1 MPLKLAI
8 VGRPNVGKSTLF
20 NRLAGRKL
28 ALVDDQP
35 GVTRD
40 RRFAHGRLGDLDL
53 ELIDTAGFE
62 DVTDESLEARM
73 RAQTEL
79 AIDEADVSLLVFD
92 AREGLTPLDRIFA
105 EILRKRNKPVLVAA
119 NKSEGKAGDHGAA
132 EANVLGLG
140 EPIQIS
146 GEHGEG
152 MAELYAALIAIAP
165 EELQGEHAELD
176 DDKPIKIAIV
186 GRPNAGKS
194 TLINRLIGE
203 QRLLTGPEAGI
214 TRDSISVDWDWGG
227 RKVRL
232 VDTAG
237 LRKKAK
243 VNEKLE
249 KLSTGDTIRSITF
262 AEVVLL
268 IMDATHPFETQDLQI
283 ADLAEREGRC
293 VVFVLAKWD
302 LVEDQAATLKGF
314 VEHAERMLPQLRG
327 TPVVA
332 LSGETGKGVDK
343 LMPAVL
349 KSHRDWST
357 KVKTRDL
364 NDWLQMAMQRHPPP
378 SVGGKRIKPKYMAQ
392 IKARPPTFVLFSSR
406 ADQMPEQYWRYLIN
420 SLRESFDLPGVPLRI
435 TIKSGANPYADGEA
449 KGHSGKGQGKREWER
464 KEREEARIKASRNT
478 VKKSR
483 RLAEEAAAA
492 AGVTFE
498 PGAVAPKPTRSEAKA
513 SVKAAPKA
521 VKAAKPVVGAAAV
534 AVEPGKAAVKAVKK
548 LGPKAQKKAATPS
561 YKVGFKAAGGKAAG
575 PKRPI
580 AGFKTVRGN
589 KAPPKR

>member
-1 MPLKLAI
+1 VRLAI
-8 VGRPNVGKSTLF
+8 
-20 NRLAGRKL
+20 AEAD
-28 ALVDDQP
+28 ALVF
-35 GVTRD
+35 V
-40 RRFAHGRLGDLDL
+40 
-53 ELIDTAGFE
+53 
-62 DVTDESLEARM
+62 V
-73 RAQTEL
+73 
-79 AIDEADVSLLVFD
+79 D
-92 AREGLTPLDRIFA
+92 ARDGLLPQDDAILAELRRSGKPIVAVVNKTDGLDEQAVMAEFFAFGIGATLPLSAAHNRGTDDFLRVLLPLLPADR
-105 EILRKRNKPVLVAA
+105 EP
-119 NKSEGKAGDHGAA
+119 AA
-132 EANVLGLG
+132 EAADEDGSIRV
-140 EPIQIS
+140 
-146 GEHGEG
+146 
-152 MAELYAALIAIAP
+152 
-165 EELQGEHAELD
+165 
-176 DDKPIKIAIV
+176 AIV

-214 TRDSISVDWDWGG
+214 TRDSISVDWVWGD

-268 IMDATHPFETQDLQI
+268 VMDATHPFETQDLQI

-314 VEHAERMLPQLRG
+314 IEHAERMLPQLRG

-332 LSGETGKGVDK
+332 LSGETGKGVER

-392 IKARPPTFVLFSSR
+392 TKARPPTFVLFSSR
-406 ADQMPEQYWRYLIN
+406 ADQMPEQYRRYLIN

-435 TIKSGANPYADGEA
+435 TIKSGANPYAEGEA
-449 KGHSGKGQGKREWER
+449 KGHSGKGKREFQR
-464 KEREEARIKASRNT
+464 KEREAERIRASRNT
-478 VKKSR
+478 VKKSV
-483 RLAEEAAAA
+483 RLAEAAAAA
-492 AGVTFE
+492 AGVEFE
-498 PGAVAPKPTRSEAKA
+498 PGRTEATPT
-513 SVKAAPKA
+513 KAAARIAKKA
-521 VKAAKPVVGAAAV
+521 GPTVTRTAKPVEPTTAAPV
-534 AVEPGKAAVKAVKK
+534 AEPGKAAVKSVKK
-548 LGPKAQKKAATPS
+548 LGPKVQKKSATPS
-561 YKVGFKAAGGKAAG
+561 YKVGFKAAGGKAVTG
-575 PKRPI
+575 KS
-580 AGFKTVRGN
+580 GFKSSTPRRPVAGARTVRGN
-589 KAPPKR
+589 KAPPKGR